1 MKNMKHYKKD
11 GTLFTGNTHKM
22 KDGTLH
28 TNKKHSSTSVPL
40 YHINELSKAVQKRLG
55 LNK

>member
-11 GTLFTGNTHKM
+11 GTLFTGTSHKM

-28 TNKKHSSTSVPL
+28 TNKNHSSTSVRL
-40 YHINELSKAVQKRLG
+40 YHKKELSKEVQTRIK
-55 LNK
+55 

>member
-11 GTLFTGNTHKM
+11 GTLFTGNSHKM

-28 TNKKHSSTSVPL
+28 TNKNHSSTSVRL
-40 YHINELSKAVQKRLG
+40 YHKKELSKAVQTRIT
-55 LNK
+55 

>member
-28 TNKKHSSTSVPL
+28 SNKKHSPTSVRL
-40 YHINELSKAVQKRLG
+40 YHKKELSKAVQKRLG

>member
-11 GTLFTGNTHKM
+11 GTLFTGNSHKM